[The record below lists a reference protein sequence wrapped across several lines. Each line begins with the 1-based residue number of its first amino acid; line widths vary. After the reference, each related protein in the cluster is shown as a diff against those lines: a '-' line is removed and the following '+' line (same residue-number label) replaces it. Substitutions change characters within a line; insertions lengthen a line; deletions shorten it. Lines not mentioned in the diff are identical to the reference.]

1 MTRHVFEEQRGD
13 VAMKIQRLLLVVA
26 LLVGLVGVACSS
38 AQEAVTEDAITREE
52 LDSALKQ
59 AIAAAAQP
67 APAPAPAGPTAEELR
82 GLVSEAVAG
91 AVPEG
96 TSAEEIASMV
106 EAAVEAATAGAVT
119 AADINRSVA
128 NAVEDAVSGG
138 PTPLSSGE
146 VEAIVSA
153 AVAAI
158 PAPEPIMIPA
168 PAPAPPPVDIEMA
181 RMGGTLRAVPHGSLK
196 SLDAQWTTV
205 TVTAN
210 VRHHLQEGL
219 FTLDDG
225 LALQPQLAESWQSS
239 PDGLTTTVK
248 LRDGLKFHTGQD
260 LKAGDLV
267 GSFDKVKDVATLW
280 KLVVTEFGGVI
291 SATDDRT
298 LQIQVNEPTALV
310 LDSLMTEQSFPPIA
324 VPESAYSLPQTES
337 APEPIGT
344 GPFKFES
351 WSPGDRWTMVRYD
364 DYNPSALPT
373 SGLAGRHVA
382 FADRVEWIEIAD
394 QAARLAALEV
404 GEVDLL
410 DFFSPTL
417 ADRVFSSEA
426 VDPVVVM
433 PGEQMGVYLNHLKP
447 PFDNK
452 NVRRALQL
460 AYPMESALK
469 LSVGGND
476 ALWRLCPTYYTCG
489 TRWENTVGTENYNTQ
504 DLEQARQLVKEAGFE
519 GTTVRLMAAQ
529 DMPWFPQLSLV
540 TREVLEDVGFV
551 VDFQSMD
558 WATLTTRRAD
568 PELWE
573 AFHTGSG
580 TTVTPLTKSTLT
592 KNGWFNRYQDES
604 GKMAE
609 LLAEFTRAKTAADQ
623 VELIGEL
630 QAQAF
635 EDVPY
640 VLIGE
645 VARLFAAGKNVQGF
659 KPAHYFLVFDVWL
672 EE

>member
-1 MTRHVFEEQRGD
+1 
-13 VAMKIQRLLLVVA
+13 MKVQRLLLLA
-26 LLVGLVGVACSS
+26 GLLIIGLVVVSCGS
-38 AQEAVTEDAITREE
+38 ATEEVTKDTITTEE
-52 LDSALKQ
+52 LDAALKQ

-67 APAPAPAGPTAEELR
+67 APAPAPAGPSADELR
-82 GLVSEAVAG
+82 ALVSEAVAG
-91 AVPEG
+91 SVPEG

-119 AADINRSVA
+119 TADIDRSVGK
-128 NAVEDAVSGG
+128 AVEDAVSGG
-138 PTPLSSGE
+138 PTPLSSAE
-146 VEAIVSA
+146 VKAIVSA

-158 PAPEPIMIPA
+158 PTPEPIMVPA
-168 PAPAPPPVDIEMA
+168 PAPAPPVDVEMA

-219 FTLDDG
+219 FTLDDN

-239 PDGLTTTVK
+239 PDLLTTTVK
-248 LRDGLKFHTGQD
+248 LRDGLEFHSGET

-267 GSFDKVKDVATLW
+267 GSFNKVKDVATLW
-280 KLVVTEFGGVI
+280 KLVATEFGGVI
-291 SATDDRT
+291 SALDDRT
-298 LQIQVNEPTALV
+298 LQIQVSEPTALV

-337 APEPIGT
+337 APEPVGT

-364 DYNPSALPT
+364 DYNPSALQT

-382 FADRVEWIEIAD
+382 FVDRVEWIEIPD

-417 ADRVFSSEA
+417 ADRVFSSET

-489 TRWENTVGTENYNTQ
+489 TRWENTVGTENYNAQ
-504 DLEQARQLVKEAGFE
+504 DLDQARQLVKEAGFE

-645 VARLFAAGKNVQGF
+645 VARLFAAGKNVEGF

>member
-1 MTRHVFEEQRGD
+1 
-13 VAMKIQRLLLVVA
+13 LLII
-26 LLVGLVGVACSS
+26 GLAIVACGS
-38 AQEAVTEDAITREE
+38 ATEEVTEDSITREE
-52 LDSALKQ
+52 LDTALQQ

-67 APAPAPAGPTAEELR
+67 APAPAPAGPSADELR
-82 GLVSEAVAG
+82 ALVSEAVVG
-91 AVPEG
+91 SVPEG

-119 AADINRSVA
+119 TADIDRSVA
-128 NAVEDAVSGG
+128 KAVEDAVSGG
-138 PTPLSSGE
+138 PTPLSSAE
-146 VEAIVSA
+146 VEAIVAA

-158 PAPEPIMIPA
+158 PTPEPIMVPA
-168 PAPAPPPVDIEMA
+168 PAPVDVDVEMA

-219 FTLDDG
+219 FTLDDN

-239 PDGLTTTVK
+239 PDLLTTTVK
-248 LRDGLKFHTGQD
+248 LRDGLEFHSGET

-267 GSFDKVKDVATLW
+267 GSFNKVKDVATLW
-280 KLVVTEFGGVI
+280 KLVATEFGGVI
-291 SATDDRT
+291 SALDDRT
-298 LQIQVNEPTALV
+298 LQIQVSEPTALV

-337 APEPIGT
+337 APEPVGT

-364 DYNPSALPT
+364 DYNPSAHPT

-417 ADRVFSSEA
+417 ADRVFGSEA

-489 TRWENTVGTENYNTQ
+489 TRWENTVGTENYNAQ
-504 DLEQARQLVKEAGFE
+504 DLDQARQLVKEAGFE

-551 VDFQSMD
+551 VDFQAMD

>member
-1 MTRHVFEEQRGD
+1 
-13 VAMKIQRLLLVVA
+13 MKTKLLLLVVA
-26 LLVGLVGVACSS
+26 MLIGVVAVACSS
-38 AQEAVTEDAITREE
+38 DQEAVSEDAITRDE
-52 LDSALKQ
+52 LDAALQK

-67 APAPAPAGPTAEELR
+67 APAPAPAGPSAEEIR
-82 GLVSEAVAG
+82 EMVSQAVSG

-96 TSAEEIASMV
+96 TSAAEIASMV
-106 EAAVEAATAGAVT
+106 EAAVEAATAGAIT
-119 AADINRSVA
+119 TADIDRSVA
-128 NAVEDAVSGG
+128 MAVEDAVSGG

-146 VEAIVSA
+146 VEAIVAA

-158 PAPEPIMIPA
+158 PTPEPIMVPAPA
-168 PAPAPPPVDIEMA
+168 PAPAPPMDVDMA
-181 RMGGTLRAVPHGSLK
+181 RMGGSLRVVPHGSLK

-225 LALQPQLAESWQSS
+225 LRLQPQLAESWQSS

-248 LRDGLKFHTGQD
+248 LRDGIRFHSGET
-260 LKAGDLV
+260 LKASDLV
-267 GSFDKVKDVATLW
+267 GSFNKVKDVATLW
-280 KLVVTEFGGVI
+280 KLVVTEFGGTI
-291 SATDDRT
+291 SAPDDLT
-298 LQIQVNEPTALV
+298 IQVQVDEPTALV
-310 LDSLMTEQSFPPIA
+310 LDSLMTQQSFPPIA
-324 VPESAYSLPQTES
+324 VPESVHSLPQTES

-351 WSPGDRWTMVRYD
+351 WSPGDRWTMVRND
-364 DYNPSALPT
+364 DYSPSALPT

-382 FADRVEWIEIAD
+382 YMDRVEWIEIAD
-394 QAARLAALEV
+394 QAARVAALEV

-417 ADRVFSSEA
+417 AERVFSSDA
-426 VDPVVVM
+426 VVPVVVM

-447 PFDNK
+447 PFNDK

-460 AYPMESALK
+460 AYPMEDALT

-476 ALWRLCPTYYTCG
+476 ALWRLCHTYYTCG
-489 TRWENTVGTENYNTQ
+489 TRWENTVGADNYNAQ
-504 DLEQARQLVKEAGFE
+504 DVDQARQLIKDAGFE

-540 TREVLEDVGFV
+540 TREVLEDIGFD
-551 VDFQSMD
+551 VDFQAMD

-604 GKMAE
+604 GRMAE
-609 LLAEFTRAKTAADQ
+609 LLGEFTRARNAAEQAD
-623 VELIGEL
+623 LIGEL

-645 VARLFAAGKNVQGF
+645 VARLFATGNNVRGF
-659 KPAHYFLVFDVWL
+659 QPAHYFLVFDVWL
-672 EE
+672 EN

>member
-1 MTRHVFEEQRGD
+1 
-13 VAMKIQRLLLVVA
+13 MKIQRLLLVVA
-26 LLVGLVGVACSS
+26 LLVGLVGAACSS

-67 APAPAPAGPTAEELR
+67 APAPAPAGPTAQELR

-417 ADRVFSSEA
+417 ADRVFSSET

-489 TRWENTVGTENYNTQ
+489 TRWENTVGADNYNAQ
-504 DLEQARQLVKEAGFE
+504 DIDQARQLVKDAGFE

-540 TREVLEDVGFV
+540 TREVFEDIGFE
-551 VDFQSMD
+551 VDFQAMD

-604 GKMAE
+604 GNMAE

-623 VELIGEL
+623 AELIGEL

>member
-1 MTRHVFEEQRGD
+1 
-13 VAMKIQRLLLVVA
+13 MKIQRILLVVA
-26 LLVGLVGVACSS
+26 LLIGLVAVACSS
-38 AQEAVTEDAITREE
+38 APETVSEDSITKAE
-52 LDSALKQ
+52 LDAALQQ

-67 APAPAPAGPTAEELR
+67 APAPAPAGPSAEEIR
-82 GLVSEAVAG
+82 EMVSQAVSG

-96 TSAEEIASMV
+96 TSAGEIASMV

-119 AADINRSVA
+119 AADIDRSVA
-128 NAVEDAVSGG
+128 KAVEDAVSGG
-138 PTPLSSGE
+138 PTPLSSDE
-146 VEAIVSA
+146 VKAIVAA

-158 PAPEPIMIPA
+158 PTPEPIMVPA
-168 PAPAPPPVDIEMA
+168 PALEPASMDVDMA
-181 RMGGTLRAVPHGSLK
+181 KMGGTLRVVPHGSLK

-225 LALQPQLAESWQSS
+225 LRLQPQLAESWQSS

-248 LRDGLKFHTGQD
+248 LRDGVKFHSGEV
-260 LKAGDLV
+260 LKASNLV
-267 GSFDKVKDVATLW
+267 GSFNKVKDVATLW
-280 KLVVTEFGGVI
+280 KLVVTEFGGTI
-291 SATDDRT
+291 SAPDDLT
-298 LQIQVNEPTALV
+298 IQVQVDEPTALV
-310 LDSLMTEQSFPPIA
+310 LDSLMTQQSFPPIA
-324 VPESAYSLPQTES
+324 VPESVYSLPQTES

-364 DYNPSALPT
+364 DYNASALPT

-382 FADRVEWIEIAD
+382 YMDRVEWIEIAD
-394 QAARLAALEV
+394 QAARVAALEV

-417 ADRVFSSEA
+417 AERVFSSDA
-426 VDPVVVM
+426 VVPVVVM

-447 PFDNK
+447 PFNDK

-460 AYPMESALK
+460 AYPMEDALT
-469 LSVGGND
+469 LAVGGNE
-476 ALWRLCPTYYTCG
+476 ALWRLCHTYYTCG
-489 TRWENTVGTENYNTQ
+489 TRWENTIGADNYNAQ
-504 DLEQARQLVKEAGFE
+504 DVEQARQLIKDAGFE

-540 TREVLEDVGFV
+540 TREVLEDIGFA
-551 VDFQSMD
+551 VDFQAMD

-568 PELWE
+568 PDLWE

-609 LLAEFTRAKTAADQ
+609 LLGEFTRARTTAEQTD
-623 VELIGEL
+623 LIGEL

-645 VARLFAAGKNVQGF
+645 VARLFATGKNVRGF
-659 KPAHYFLVFDVWL
+659 QPAHYFLVFDVWL

>member
-1 MTRHVFEEQRGD
+1 
-13 VAMKIQRLLLVVA
+13 LLIIGLVV
-26 LLVGLVGVACSS
+26 VSCGS
-38 AQEAVTEDAITREE
+38 ATEEVTKDTITTEE
-52 LDSALKQ
+52 LDAALKQ

-67 APAPAPAGPTAEELR
+67 APAPAPAAPVPAGPSADELR
-82 GLVSEAVAG
+82 ALVSEAVAG
-91 AVPEG
+91 SVPEG
-96 TSAEEIASMV
+96 TSAEDIASMV

-119 AADINRSVA
+119 TADIDRSVGK
-128 NAVEDAVSGG
+128 AVEDAVSGG
-138 PTPLSSGE
+138 PTPLSSAE

-158 PAPEPIMIPA
+158 PTPEPIMVPA
-168 PAPAPPPVDIEMA
+168 PAPAPPMDVEMA

-219 FTLDDG
+219 FTLDDN

-239 PDGLTTTVK
+239 PDLLTTTVK
-248 LRDGLKFHTGQD
+248 LRDGLEFHSGET

-267 GSFDKVKDVATLW
+267 GSFNKVKDVATLW
-280 KLVVTEFGGVI
+280 KLVATEFGGVI
-291 SATDDRT
+291 SALDDRT
-298 LQIQVNEPTALV
+298 LQIQVSEPTALV

-489 TRWENTVGTENYNTQ
+489 TRWENTVGTENYNAQ
-504 DLEQARQLVKEAGFE
+504 DLDQARQLVKEAGFE

>member
-1 MTRHVFEEQRGD
+1 
-13 VAMKIQRLLLVVA
+13 MKIQRLLLVIGSV
-26 LLVGLVGVACSS
+26 VGLVAVAVLACSS
-38 AQEAVTEDAITREE
+38 PQDTVTKDAITKDE
-52 LDSALKQ
+52 LNAALQQ
-59 AIAAAAQP
+59 AIAGAAQP
-67 APAPAPAGPTAEELR
+67 APASSGPSAEEIR
-82 GLVSEAVAG
+82 DLVSEAVSG

-96 TSAEEIASMV
+96 TSADEIASMV
-106 EAAVEAATAGAVT
+106 EAAVVAATAGAVT
-119 AADINRSVA
+119 AADIDRSVTK
-128 NAVEDAVSGG
+128 AVEDAVSGG
-138 PTPLSSGE
+138 PTPLSGAE
-146 VEAIVSA
+146 VEAIVAA

-158 PAPEPIMIPA
+158 PAPEPVVIPA
-168 PAPAPPPVDIEMA
+168 PVLPSMDDEMA
-181 RMGGTLRAVPHGSLK
+181 KMGGTLRAVPHGSLK

-210 VRHHLQEGL
+210 VRHHIQEGL
-219 FTLDDG
+219 FTLDDS
-225 LALQPQLAESWQSS
+225 LTLQPQLAESWQLS

-248 LRDGLKFHTGQD
+248 LRDGLMYHSGETV
-260 LKAGDLV
+260 KAGDFV
-267 GSFDKVKDVATLW
+267 GSFNRVKDVATLW

-291 SATDDRT
+291 SAPDDRT
-298 LQIQVNEPTALV
+298 LQIQVTEPTALAV
-310 LDSLMTEQSFPPIA
+310 DSLMTEQAFPPMA
-324 VPESAYSLPQTES
+324 VPEGIYSLPQTET
-337 APEPIGT
+337 AAEPIGT

-364 DYNPSALPT
+364 DYSPNPLPT

-382 FADRVEWIEIAD
+382 YADRVEWIEIPD
-394 QAARLAALEV
+394 QAARVAALEV

-417 ADRVFSSEA
+417 AERVFNSDV

-447 PFDNK
+447 PFSDK

-489 TRWENTVGTENYNTQ
+489 TRWENTIGAENYNAQ
-504 DLEQARQLVKEAGFE
+504 DLDQARQLIEDAGFK

-604 GKMAE
+604 GNMAE

-623 VELIGEL
+623 AELIGEL